1 MANKVLLKKSAVLG
15 KIPNTS
21 DLDYGE
27 LAINYADGKL
37 YYKTSLNTIESF
49 VAGAGGSSSDTFKN
63 IAVSGQSTVVADS
76 PTDTLTLV
84 GTADL
89 GITTDAT
96 TDSITFSLLN
106 TAVTAGSYGSQTQIP
121 IITVDAKGRI
131 TAASTA
137 TVSSSLPIAGDS
149 GTDTVSLLTDTLTFT
164 GGTGLDSVITNNTV
178 TFNIDSTVATLTGT
192 QTLTNKSLQDST
204 TYFVDDL
211 DSSKKLQFQLSG
223 ITSATTRTLTV
234 QDVSGTIA
242 LTSNNLGSFGTTTS
256 AQLASVISDETGSG
270 ALVFATSPTLVTPN
284 LGTPASGTL
293 TNCTGLPNSGLVN
306 STISGV
312 ALGSNLNTLTL
323 NVSGTGL
330 SGSTTYNG
338 SAAATFTVTSN
349 ATNANTASTIV
360 ARDASGNFS
369 AGTITATISGSISG
383 GTVSGSTLT
392 STVATGTAPLT
403 VTSTTKVANLN
414 VEQVDGYH
422 ADTANTASTLVVRDA
437 SKNIS
442 TSDHI
447 FSGAT
452 SGTTTLKASAV
463 ASGTITMPAN
473 TGTMALVSDIITTS
487 DTAPATPA
495 DNRTWVD
502 SANGDLNIFYN
513 DSTSTQW
520 VNASSGMSNF
530 GISNFDGG
538 GASTS
543 IWHIFSIDCGRA
555 L

>member
-1 MANKVLLKKSAVLG
+1 MANKIVLKKSSVG
-15 KIPNTS
+15 SKVPTTS
-21 DLDYGE
+21 DLEYGE
-27 LAINYADGKL
+27 LALNYADGKL
-37 YYKTSLNTIESF
+37 YYKTSLNTIGSF
-49 VAGAGGSSSDTFKN
+49 VAVAGGSSSDTFKN

-164 GGTGLDSVITNNTV
+164 GGTGLDSDITNNTV

-256 AQLASVISDETGSG
+256 DQLASVISDETGSG

-312 ALGSNLNTLTL
+312 ALGSNLNTLTV
-323 NVSGTGL
+323 NVS
-330 SGSTTYNG
+330 
-338 SAAATFTVTSN
+338 
-349 ATNANTASTIV
+349 
-360 ARDASGNFS
+360 
-369 AGTITATISGSISG
+369 
-383 GTVSGSTLT
+383 
-392 STVATGTAPLT
+392 
-403 VTSTTKVANLN
+403 
-414 VEQVDGYH
+414 
-422 ADTANTASTLVVRDA
+422 
-437 SKNIS
+437 
-442 TSDHI
+442 
-447 FSGAT
+447 
-452 SGTTTLKASAV
+452 
-463 ASGTITMPAN
+463 
-473 TGTMALVSDIITTS
+473 
-487 DTAPATPA
+487 
-495 DNRTWVD
+495 
-502 SANGDLNIFYN
+502 
-513 DSTSTQW
+513 
-520 VNASSGMSNF
+520 
-530 GISNFDGG
+530 
-538 GASTS
+538 
-543 IWHIFSIDCGRA
+543 
-555 L
+555 